1 MSNPHLPE
9 VPPPLTRRRGAGTD
23 RHRPGQLPPRARIL
37 AAAAHLFIRYGV
49 GAVGVDRIAQ
59 EARVSKRSLYQHFQ
73 TKDALV
79 AATLNEVGSTVFAQ
93 FFDPDGARTPRQ
105 RILDV
110 FDALSEIA
118 DDEYYGCPFVNIATE
133 VRSREHPAVLVAR
146 HYKDLYT
153 AYFEREATAAG
164 ADHPHQLAQ
173 QFTLMFDGAAAHA
186 ALYSGFPESARSAVV
201 HLLDTATGT
210 KDVAPP
216 LNEPV
221 K

>member
-1 MSNPHLPE
+1 MTNPHLPE
-9 VPPPLTRRRGAGTD
+9 IAQPPVRQPGTVPDGPPPER
-23 RHRPGQLPPRARIL
+23 LPPRARIL

-79 AATLNEVGSTVFAQ
+79 ADTLNEVGSNVFAQ
-93 FFDPDGARTPRQ
+93 FFHPDGARTPRQ

-110 FDALSEIA
+110 FDALSEVA
-118 DDEYYGCPFVNIATE
+118 DNDEYFGCPFVNIATE
-133 VRSREHPAVLVAR
+133 VRSREHPAALVAR

-164 ADHPHQLAQ
+164 ADHPHELAEQL
-173 QFTLMFDGAAAHA
+173 TLMFDGAAAHA
-186 ALYSGFPESARSAVV
+186 ALYSGFPESARSAVA
-201 HLLDTATGT
+201 HLLDTAIKTS
-210 KDVAPP
+210 A
-216 LNEPV
+216 
-221 K
+221 